1 VRWRWHRRRGRRR
14 CAARSPTWP
23 DRAAGTFRLK
33 AKQPFLSNALADQ
46 YIGLEEVGDGVWN
59 LVYYRTLLGKIEE
72 RTGQIT
78 GV

>member
-1 VRWRWHRRRGRRR
+1 V
-14 CAARSPTWP
+14 S
-23 DRAAGTFRLK
+23 AAGTFRLK
-33 AKQPFLSNALADQ
+33 AKQPFLSNALADP

-59 LVYYRTLLGKIEE
+59 LVYYRTLLGKIDE